1 MDMPDRKRA
10 GGSVA
15 DVLPRIVGAFVAGAF
30 SVVAFHQLAWGLF
43 YVTGVSPVVPYPI
56 RPVPPFGVPRV
67 VSQMFWG
74 GLWGIVLMS
83 LLRTRRGTRYWLLL
97 FAMGFGFIVPSL
109 VGLFV
114 VPLLKGLPPGASQ
127 QTGQPEMIIQL
138 VGTFANLAWGFGTA
152 LILRLLPP
160 KFEFRA

>member
-1 MDMPDRKRA
+1 
-10 GGSVA
+10 VI
-15 DVLPRIVGAFVAGAF
+15 DVLPRIVGAFVAGAI

-83 LLRTRRGTRYWLLL
+83 LLRPKRDELLALALRNGLWVYRVLSCWLVRSAAGRISADRPTRNDHSARG
-97 FAMGFGFIVPSL
+97 
-109 VGLFV
+109 GL
-114 VPLLKGLPPGASQ
+114 
-127 QTGQPEMIIQL
+127 
-138 VGTFANLAWGFGTA
+138 
-152 LILRLLPP
+152 R
-160 KFEFRA
+160 